1 MGELGLRSM
10 SELGL
15 RSVGKLGLRS
25 MGELGLR
32 SVGELED
39 STMENGSLITVL
51 LKLFILSFLC
61 FAPTLALSTPAFLRV
76 LRLMDNGSSDI
87 SIQGQRE
94 GERQFSWW
102 GSCFT
107 SIMTWVWPP
116 ELIGRGSCL
125 LSPWRWRQAEH
136 QIASCVSYFYKCSD
150 KMTDKS
156 HFRKEGF
163 TLSRRSWEQF
173 IVTEKAWWQEPEAA
187 GPIASSKPGKIQD
200 LSPWKSATH
209 I

>member
-94 GERQFSWW
+94 GERQFS
-102 GSCFT
+102 
-107 SIMTWVWPP
+107 
-116 ELIGRGSCL
+116 
-125 LSPWRWRQAEH
+125 
-136 QIASCVSYFYKCSD
+136 
-150 KMTDKS
+150 
-156 HFRKEGF
+156 
-163 TLSRRSWEQF
+163 
-173 IVTEKAWWQEPEAA
+173 
-187 GPIASSKPGKIQD
+187 
-200 LSPWKSATH
+200 
-209 I
+209 